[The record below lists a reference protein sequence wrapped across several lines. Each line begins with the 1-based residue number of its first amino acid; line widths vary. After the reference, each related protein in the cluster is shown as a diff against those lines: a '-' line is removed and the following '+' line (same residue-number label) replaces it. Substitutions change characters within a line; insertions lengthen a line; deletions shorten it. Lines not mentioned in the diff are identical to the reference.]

1 MLYASLAADFTTVAD
16 ILRRKKQL
24 NYNTETVFAEDKH
37 TASNEQN

>member
-1 MLYASLAADFTTVAD
+1 MHHLLQILQQRLTYYAE
-16 ILRRKKQL
+16 KKQL